1 MARWRE
7 ALGVAFVVSCAGWH
21 AAAAQA
27 DSHARPP
34 RVTELAGSRS
44 RPGLFTQRLLLP
56 AGYCG
61 PVHIH
66 DHDLH
71 GLVLRGRLR
80 MGLADSS
87 GAIEVREYPAGSFVV
102 VPAGRRHV
110 EGSGPETEIHL
121 SGIGPLRTDVVER
134 ATPDRCR
141 PRRQE

>member
-1 MARWRE
+1 MTRYRATLGLAFMA
-7 ALGVAFVVSCAGWH
+7 SCVGWH

-27 DSHARPP
+27 DSTPRPP

-66 DHDLH
+66 DQELH

-80 MGLADSS
+80 LALADSAGGLS
-87 GAIEVREYPAGSFVV
+87 VREYPAGSFVV

-141 PRRQE
+141 PRRQD